1 MDADGKAA
9 SGMAG
14 RFCLSAQ
21 IRAIC
26 GHNIFGVLKAVI
38 EF

>member
-1 MDADGKAA
+1 
-9 SGMAG
+9 MAG
-14 RFCLSAQ
+14 RFCLSAH

-26 GHNIFGVLKAVI
+26 GHNIFIVLKAVI